1 MASALACTADA
12 SGRWKLLPKD
22 FCKGLPQ
29 ELGRLPGPKDRL
41 PKDVPKPADCFCPT
55 NSLEQRFNSD
65 PRGFDRQLPA
75 GAHPKVPKLK
85 SATRCAPGRSFVTYQ
100 CSRTPLVPVT
110 AATSPKP
117 ALLGRRLGRW
127 TWSHRSSSSSSGG
140 ACGGGAS
147 TIAFDCRKSRATQAV
162 GLRRLSREPMV
173 WRHRGR

>member
-1 MASALACTADA
+1 VASALACTADA

-100 CSRTPLVPVT
+100 CTPRVPVDGGNVSEASALGPT
-110 AATSPKP
+110 ARTVDVEPPKQQQQQR
-117 ALLGRRLGRW
+117 RRLWWRRID
-127 TWSHRSSSSSSGG
+127 HR
-140 ACGGGAS
+140 
-147 TIAFDCRKSRATQAV
+147 I
-162 GLRRLSREPMV
+162 
-173 WRHRGR
+173 